1 MDKEKIL
8 AAYEAADHYEKTR
21 LTELARQYLRENLG
35 REVGRSTLNY
45 YRKSGD
51 GVGTKSKQHAL
62 FTAAYAAAIQKQNN
76 GTTQSN

>member
-45 YRKSGD
+45 YRKSGAEI
-51 GVGTKSKQHAL
+51 GSKSKQHET
-62 FTAAYAAAIQKQNN
+62 FTAAYAAAIQQQNGQTKN
-76 GTTQSN
+76 N